1 MALLERPDTPVR
13 PFAVGS
19 TSVTHGT
26 THGTTSRSPATHVV
40 SSGRALARRTTTL
53 VPVLRPATRKR
64 VPRWTPLV
72 WLALLADHRRHAR
85 LAARSAVAT
94 GAPAGRSPDG
104 VQGRA
109 DAGPGASGV
118 ATDRAGRPGPLGR
131 MTRPAV
137 VAHRG
142 NSSVAPQNTLAAI
155 EAACRAGAD
164 AVEIDLQRT
173 ADGAA
178 VVIHDDVVDATTD
191 GHGAVAHL
199 SLVQLRAL
207 DAGRWFGPAYAGQR
221 VPLLAEVLEIL
232 VRYPSTR
239 LLLELKGVWGPAE
252 VRGVTAAI
260 DDAGLGERVLVQSFW
275 PDTVAA
281 ARDVAA
287 HLERGLLL
295 AYEPPDVLDV
305 CAGLDVVACNPSAEM
320 VRRDPGIVTRL
331 HRAGLR
337 VMVWTENDPSG
348 WSHLCDVDDGAG
360 VDAIIT
366 DRPDRLLGWFSR

>member
-1 MALLERPDTPVR
+1 MALLERPATPVR
-13 PFAVGS
+13 PFAVGN
-19 TSVTHGT
+19 TSVSHS
-26 THGTTSRSPATHVV
+26 TTSRPTT
-40 SSGRALARRTTTL
+40 ARRTSGRGAAGR
-53 VPVLRPATRKR
+53 VPARRPRVRKR

-85 LAARSAVAT
+85 LAARSEIAPGPATLPASHAGSATAVVPVTT
-94 GAPAGRSPDG
+94 GPA
-104 VQGRA
+104 A
-109 DAGPGASGV
+109 DPAV
-118 ATDRAGRPGPLGR
+118 RPGTLGR
-131 MTRPAV
+131 VTRPAV

-173 ADGAA
+173 ADGTP
-178 VVIHDDVVDATTD
+178 VVIHDDVVDETTD
-191 GHGAVAHL
+191 GHGAVADL
-199 SLVQLRAL
+199 RLDELRAL
-207 DAGRWFGPAYAGQR
+207 DAGRWFGPAWAGQR
-221 VPLLAEVLEIL
+221 VPLFTEVLEIL
-232 VRYPSTR
+232 GRYPSTH
-239 LLLELKGVWGPAE
+239 LLLELKDVWGPAE
-252 VRGVTAAI
+252 VRSVAEAIREAGV
-260 DDAGLGERVLVQSFW
+260 DERVLVQSFW

-281 ARDVAA
+281 ARDVAP

-305 CAGLDVVACNPSAEM
+305 CASLEVVACNPSAEM
-320 VRRDPGIVTRL
+320 VRRDPGVVTRL

-348 WSHLCDVDDGAG
+348 WSHLCEVDDGVG